1 MKTDLTEIEDLL
13 IMRRA
18 GETDAGTAAVQP
30 ARDSQTK
37 ATNRRGDGRTS
48 AVPFYTHN
56 PRFRAFLCL
65 KKPIAEGKKSSL
77 TGKALCPIP
86 AEPIQ
91 PYPGKGQ

>member
-1 MKTDLTEIEDLL
+1 
-13 IMRRA
+13 MRRA